1 MILRTIK
8 KFDTWFV
15 LLWGAILFI
24 PFLNA
29 VHLFDW
35 DEINFAESAREM
47 LVTGNYQTVQIN
59 YQPFMEKP
67 PLFFWC
73 QVLSMKL
80 FGINEFAA
88 RFPNAIVGIITLILV
103 FTIGK
108 KLHGRAFG
116 FLWVLFVTG
125 SFTPH
130 LYFKSGII
138 DPLYNLFV
146 FVTLYLFYLYITNNK
161 QLKYAISIG
170 VFIGLAIITKGPV
183 ALIVIGLTI
192 LVYWALKKFQSVL
205 SLQHFFIA
213 AGFALLVSASWFG
226 VETIQNGPTFLLEFV
241 KYQADLF
248 LNPVAGHGQPFYYH
262 ALVLLAGAFPAS
274 IFAMK
279 QLFKKP
285 INDVLTVNT
294 WTLLVLIQF
303 WVVLILFSIVK
314 TKIVHYSSLC
324 YLPLTFFAAQQLLAY
339 MQQKETMPVW
349 QKLIAFVLALVIA
362 VLFVVLPFVDTF
374 KYKFI
379 PLIEDDFAKGN
390 LSIKGNW
397 NGMEFFP
404 GLFFIG
410 ITIVFFV
417 KLLKKELLNAAFLLL
432 FFLSFFIPV
441 VLRLIVPKIEQ
452 YTQGA
457 AIEFY
462 EQKANEACYIE
473 TVGFKSYAHY
483 FYGKVKPYH
492 AVTTA
497 KGFNY
502 NSVLD
507 KPLYLVCKVGNEKAI
522 DSNFT
527 NLYQKGGFV
536 FYRKK

>member
-1 MILRTIK
+1 MILNTIK
-8 KFDTWFV
+8 KFDSWFV
-15 LLWGAILFI
+15 VLWGLILFV

-47 LVTGNYQTVQIN
+47 LVTGNYQAVQIN

-80 FGINEFAA
+80 FGVNEFAA
-88 RFPNAIVGIITLILV
+88 RFPNAIVGIVTLV
-103 FTIGK
+103 MAFSIGK
-108 KLHGRAFG
+108 KIHGRTFA

-146 FVTLYLFYLYITNNK
+146 FLAMYQFYLYLTNERA
-161 QLKYAISIG
+161 LKYAIYIG
-170 VFIGLAIITKGPV
+170 LFIGLAIVTKGPV
-183 ALIVIGLTI
+183 ALIVIGLVV
-192 LVYWALKKFQSVL
+192 LVYWALQKFSAIL
-205 SLQHFFIA
+205 SLQHLLVA
-213 AGFALLVSASWFG
+213 AGTALLVSASWFG
-226 VETIQNGPTFLLEFV
+226 VETIQHGPTFLFEFV

-274 IFAMK
+274 IFALK
-279 QLFKKP
+279 QLVKKP
-285 INDVLTVNT
+285 TYEASIGHT
-294 WTLLVLIQF
+294 WTLLLFIQF

-324 YLPLTFFAAQQLLAY
+324 YLPITFFAAKQLLAY
-339 MQQKETMPVW
+339 LNQKETMPFW
-349 QKLIAFVLALVIA
+349 QKIVAFLLAISIAM
-362 VLFVVLPFVDTF
+362 LFVILPFVDSF
-374 KYKFI
+374 KYKLI

-390 LSIKGNW
+390 LSITGTW
-397 NGMEFFP
+397 NGMEFLP
-404 GLFFIG
+404 GLFLVG
-410 ITIVFFV
+410 VSIVFFI
-417 KLLKKELLNAAFLLL
+417 KLLKKELLHAAFLLL

-457 AIEFY
+457 AIDFY
-462 EQKANEACYIE
+462 EQKAKEDCYIE

-483 FYGKVKPYH
+483 FYAKVKPEH
-492 AVTTA
+492 GITTA

-502 NSVLD
+502 NGPLA
-507 KPLYLVCKVGNEKAI
+507 KPLYLVCKQGNEQAI
-522 DSNFT
+522 DTNFLQ
-527 NLYQKGGFV
+527 LYQKGGFV
-536 FYRKK
+536 FYVKK

>member
-285 INDVLTVNT
+285 INEVLTVNT

-507 KPLYLVCKVGNEKAI
+507 KPLYLVCKVGSEKAI

>member
-507 KPLYLVCKVGNEKAI
+507 KPLYLVCKVGSEKAI

-527 NLYQKGGFV
+527 TLYQKGGFV

>member
-1 MILRTIK
+1 MIRRIIQK
-8 KFDTWFV
+8 YDTWFV
-15 LLWGAILFI
+15 VLWGVILFV

-47 LVTGNYQTVQIN
+47 LVTGNYQAVQIN

-80 FGINEFAA
+80 FGVNEFAA
-88 RFPNAIVGIITLILV
+88 RFPNAIVGIITLVLA
-103 FTIGK
+103 FFIGK
-108 KLHGRAFG
+108 KIHGRTFG

-146 FVTLYLFYLYITNNK
+146 FLAMYQFYLYLTNDR
-161 QLKYAISIG
+161 AIKNTIYIG
-170 VFIGLAIITKGPV
+170 LFIGLAIITKGPV
-183 ALIVIGLTI
+183 ALIVIGLVV
-192 LVYWALKKFQSVL
+192 LVYWALQKFSAIL
-205 SLQHFFIA
+205 SLQH
-213 AGFALLVSASWFG
+213 LLLATVSAFVVAASWFG
-226 VETIQNGPTFLLEFV
+226 IEMVNHGPTFLLEFV

-248 LNPVAGHGQPFYYH
+248 LNPVAGHGQPVYYH
-262 ALVLLAGAFPAS
+262 ALVLLVGAFPSS
-274 IFAMK
+274 IFALK
-279 QLFKKP
+279 QLVKKP
-285 INDVLTVNT
+285 SNEVSNDHT
-294 WTLLVLIQF
+294 WTLLLFIQF

-324 YLPLTFFAAQQLLAY
+324 YLPIAFFAAKQLLAY
-339 MQQKETMPVW
+339 LNQKETMPFW
-349 QKLIAFVLALVIA
+349 QKTLAFVLAISIA
-362 VLFVVLPFVDTF
+362 MLFVVLPFVDSF
-374 KYKFI
+374 KYKLI
-379 PLIEDDFAKGN
+379 PLIEDNFAKGN
-390 LSIKGNW
+390 LSITGTW
-397 NGMEFFP
+397 NGMEFLP

-410 ITIVFFV
+410 VAVVFFI
-417 KLLKKELLNAAFLLL
+417 KLLKKELINAAFLLL

-462 EQKANEACYIE
+462 EQKAKEDCYIE

-483 FYGKVKPYH
+483 FYAKVSPEH
-492 AVTTA
+492 AITTS

-502 NSVLD
+502 NGSLT
-507 KPLYLVCKVGNEKAI
+507 KPMYLVCKQGNEQAI
-522 DSNFT
+522 DTNFVQ
-527 NLYQKGGFV
+527 LYQKGGFV
-536 FYRKK
+536 FYVKK